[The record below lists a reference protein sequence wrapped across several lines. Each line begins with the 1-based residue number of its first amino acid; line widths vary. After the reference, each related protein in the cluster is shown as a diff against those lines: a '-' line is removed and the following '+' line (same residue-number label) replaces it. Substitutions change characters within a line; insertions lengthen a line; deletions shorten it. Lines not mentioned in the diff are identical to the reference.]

1 MALQAQ
7 TSSDPD
13 NLRFTAADCNDL
25 DLSAAIRRFV
35 FEPLAHELGEAVGD
49 GSVWLI
55 ALTRINAIADP
66 TERAEAREAFNRMK
80 RQMPDY
86 TEAEYIALYA
96 DPHGDVL
103 ALQQNSA
110 GSPALSPVEA
120 CDLIWPTQLEVEDIL
135 PALHSLA
142 ELSKRPIDKSAIRSV
157 ATQITRRWH
166 DLIEFL
172 RRGELVA
179 MGIRDHRERVSPEF
193 WSDQKTRI
201 DVLSARAI
209 TEAIEWTDILLFV
222 TASRAVV
229 PPDVPGEVRQ
239 SPAHAY
245 RVEFRIAWGSAG
257 QPSHSLT
264 AGILVPRDRTW
275 RSRR

>member
-49 GSVWLI
+49 GWVWLI

-209 TEAIEWTDILLFV
+209 TEAIESGPIFYFL
-222 TASRAVV
+222 
-229 PPDVPGEVRQ
+229 
-239 SPAHAY
+239 
-245 RVEFRIAWGSAG
+245 
-257 QPSHSLT
+257 
-264 AGILVPRDRTW
+264 
-275 RSRR
+275 